1 MRAVKFIMV
10 PVLLAGCTTVQRGPA
25 LTLAENGHAVAASGQ
40 ATVVD
45 FAASVDSAVE
55 LQLID
60 SVVTGQQ
67 AMAIDDPLNVGLLQS
82 GRNLSDLV
90 RLRGRAL
97 GALAGAYDA
106 LADEANDDAP
116 AAMGAAVAKLT
127 DSATAFATAAGL
139 GAPAIALASGVINS
153 LAKEAA
159 ASAQQRR
166 LILASRQIAAA
177 TNLIADAIDKEAEL
191 YARVAASLGKDR
203 QNFVATLMAKGIAD
217 PSPTVRDFVR
227 RQGLEPLP
235 VPPALA
241 VPMAQSR
248 CGFATGAPSG
258 RPPTCMPPRSGRCGR
273 SPPSMPSSR
282 RSDRYASGISSWR
295 SPSLPAGPNFT
306 PKRARRRR
314 RRSHDDPRRC
324 LRGDPQGA

>member
-1 MRAVKFIMV
+1 MRAVKFIMISI
-10 PVLLAGCTTVQRGPA
+10 LLAGCTTVQRGPA
-25 LTLAENGHAVAASGQ
+25 LTLAENGHAVASQGQ

-45 FAASVDSAVE
+45 FAASVDGAVE

-60 SVVTGQQ
+60 GVVTGQQ
-67 AMAIDDPLNVGLLQS
+67 AMSIDDPLNVGLLQS

-127 DSATAFATAAGL
+127 DSATAFATAAGI

-177 TNLIADAIDKEAEL
+177 TSLIADAIDKEAAL
-191 YARVAASLGKDR
+191 YAKVAASLGKDR
-203 QNFVATLMAKGIAD
+203 QNFVATLMAKGVAD

-235 VPPALA
+235 VPPTLA
-241 VPMAQSR
+241 VPMAQSLLR
-248 CGFATGAPSG
+248 IRDWRAERAAADLYAAQVRALRALAAEHAEFEAKRPLRSAQIKLALAELAGWAEIYAEARAPAKEAK
-258 RPPTCMPPRSGRCGR
+258 P
-273 SPPSMPSSR
+273 
-282 RSDRYASGISSWR
+282 
-295 SPSLPAGPNFT
+295 
-306 PKRARRRR
+306 
-314 RRSHDDPRRC
+314 
-324 LRGDPQGA
+324 